1 VKRVR
6 ALLMS
11 PAFIFAVALVL
22 RLSYLAAA
30 VLMRR
35 AYPHGYVVV
44 SHETGRIAVNIAQG
58 HGFSSPL
65 KVYTGP
71 TAWLTPI
78 YPYLLA
84 GVLKV
89 FGIFTVRSEIAIKT
103 LNNLFSALVCLPLF
117 AIGRRVFGT
126 AVGAAAAWLWVCS
139 YTAFFWPTSWIWDTS
154 LSALALTL
162 LLWATCALDDQDGAA
177 GWAGYGGLWA
187 FGTLV
192 NAAVLS
198 TFPGLLAYAAYRARK
213 RGAPWLRLTG
223 VAVLLFTVGIS
234 PWIIRNQ
241 IVFHGKVWLR
251 SNFGLELWLGNNPE
265 VPDTWTW
272 WRHPN
277 DNDAEGAKFARM
289 GELAYMQEKKSAAI
303 EFIKTH
309 PVDVA
314 RFQFHRFMEN
324 WTGTDDPI
332 ADVFWRLPLW
342 AQAMLF
348 WNCSFSLLAWIGLV
362 CARRAEP
369 LRCLPILVV
378 FLFFPVI
385 YYVTHNTPRYRHPME
400 PAMALLA
407 VYAVAYPLKV
417 WREKRERQK
426 VSVVAVEMAS

>member
-1 VKRVR
+1 MKRVR

-11 PAFIFAVALVL
+11 PAFIFAAALVL
-22 RLSYLAAA
+22 RLSYLAAE
-30 VLMRR
+30 VLTS
-35 AYPHGYVVV
+35 PPVPSGHLPLL
-44 SHETGRIAVNIAQG
+44 HETGRIAISIAQG
-58 HGFSSPL
+58 RGFSSPL
-65 KVYTGP
+65 KADTGP
-71 TAWLTPI
+71 TAWMTPV

-84 GVLKV
+84 AVLKV
-89 FGIFTVRSEIAIKT
+89 FGIYTVHADIAIKV
-103 LNNLFSALVCLPLF
+103 LNNVFSALVCLPLF

-126 AVGAAAAWLWVCS
+126 AVGAAACWLWIFS
-139 YTAFFWPTSWIWDTS
+139 YTAFFFSTWWVWDTS

-162 LLWATCALDDQDGAA
+162 LLWATYALDDQDGAV

-187 FGTLV
+187 VGTLV
-192 NAAVLS
+192 NPAVLS
-198 TFPGLLAYAAYRARK
+198 TFPGLLAYAAYRAHK
-213 RGAPWLRLTG
+213 RGAPWRRLSV
-223 VAVLLFTVGIS
+223 VAVVILTVGIS

-241 IVFHGKVWLR
+241 MVFHGKVWLR

-265 VPDTWTW
+265 VPATWSW
-272 WRHPN
+272 WLHPN
-277 DNDAEGAKFARM
+277 DNDKEGAKFARM

-314 RFQFHRFMEN
+314 RFEFHRFMEN

-332 ADVFWRLPLW
+332 ADVFWNLPLW

-362 CARRAEP
+362 CARRGEP
-369 LRCLPILVV
+369 VQCLPILVV

-407 VYAVAYPLKV
+407 VYAIAYPMKV

-426 VSVVAVEMAS
+426 VSVVSVEMVS